1 MDVTY
6 RVDKDILYIAVEGRI
21 DAFNA
26 SEAEE
31 KIFHIK
37 KSNPEKHV
45 VVDADKLEYISSAG
59 LRVILR
65 LRKEE
70 PKLAIINVAPDVYEV
85 FDMTGFTDMVTVE
98 KAYRRMSV
106 DGCEFIAKGANGA
119 VYRYDAETIVK
130 TYFAKDALPEI
141 KQERENARR
150 AFVLGINTAIP
161 YGIVRVGDGYGTVTE
176 LLNATSVTKLIRKD
190 PEDLSLAAKYY
201 VDMLKSIH
209 AIEVEDGEV
218 PDMKETALDWADF
231 VSAHLPEEQAAKLR
245 ALIEAVPKKNTLMH
259 GDYHTNNIMVQD
271 GEPLLIDMDTLCM
284 GHPVFELGSMFNAFV
299 GYSELDHQETMD
311 FFGYS
316 FETAGK
322 FWNMALKLYLGTED
336 ETVCRSVEE
345 KAMVI
350 GYTRML
356 RRALRR
362 PDEAESPAKIARC
375 KEMLGVLLGKVESLV
390 F

>member
-6 RVDKDILYIAVEGRI
+6 RLDKDILYIAVEGRI
-21 DAFNA
+21 DASNA
-26 SEAEE
+26 AEAEE
-31 KIFHIK
+31 KIFSIKNDNPGKHI
-37 KSNPEKHV
+37 

-70 PKLAIINVAPDVYEV
+70 PKLAIINVDADVYEV
-85 FDMTGFTDMVTVE
+85 FDMTGFTDMVTIE
-98 KAYRRMSV
+98 KAYKRMSV
-106 DGCEFIAKGANGA
+106 EGCEFIAKGANGA

-176 LLNATSVTKLIRKD
+176 LLNATSVTKLIRNN
-190 PEDLSLAAKYY
+190 PEDMSEAAKYY
-201 VDMLKSIH
+201 IDMLKNIH
-209 AIEVEDGEV
+209 STEVEDGEV
-218 PDMKETALDWADF
+218 PDMKETALAWADF
-231 VSAHLPEEQAAKLR
+231 VADHIPAEQGRKLR
-245 ALIEAVPKKNTLMH
+245 ALIEAVPKRNTLMH
-259 GDYHTNNIMVQD
+259 GDYHTNNIMVQN

-299 GYSELDHQETMD
+299 GYSELNHQNMMD

-322 FWNMALKLYLGTED
+322 FWNLALKMYLGTED
-336 ETVCRSVEE
+336 EAVCQSVAE
-345 KAMVI
+345 KAMII

-356 RRALRR
+356 RRAVRR
-362 PDEAESPAKIARC
+362 PNEADSPAKIARC
-375 KEMLGVLLGKVESLV
+375 KEMLGVLLNKVDTLI

>member
-6 RVDKDILYIAVEGRI
+6 RLDKEILYIAVAGRI
-21 DAFNA
+21 DASNA
-26 SEAEE
+26 AEAEE

-37 KSNPEKHV
+37 NNNPGKHV
-45 VVDADKLEYISSAG
+45 VVDADALEYISSAG

-70 PKLAIINVAPDVYEV
+70 PKLAIINVAADVYDV
-85 FDMTGFTDMVTVE
+85 LDMTGFTDMVTVE

-106 DGCEFIAKGANGA
+106 EGCEFIAQGANGA
-119 VYRYDAETIVK
+119 VYRYDNETILK

-161 YGIVRVGDGYGTVTE
+161 YGIVRVGDSYGTVTE
-176 LLNATSVTKLIRKD
+176 LLNAVSVSQLIRQSPD
-190 PEDLSLAAKYY
+190 DLGEAAKYY
-201 VDMLKSIH
+201 VDMLKNIH
-209 AIEVEDGEV
+209 ATQVEDGEV
-218 PDMKETALDWADF
+218 PDMKETALSWADF
-231 VSAHLPEEQAAKLR
+231 VANHIPEAQGKKLR
-245 ALIEAVPKKNTLMH
+245 ALIEAVPKQNTLMH
-259 GDYHTNNIMVQD
+259 GDYHTNNIMVQN

-299 GYSELDHQETMD
+299 GYSELNHQNMTV

-322 FWNMALKLYLGTED
+322 FWNLALKMYLGTED
-336 ETVCRSVEE
+336 EEVCRSVAE
-345 KAMVI
+345 KAMII

-362 PDEAESPAKIARC
+362 PEEAESPAKIARC
-375 KEMLGVLLGKVESLV
+375 KEMLGILLEKTDSIC

>member
-1 MDVTY
+1 MNVSY
-6 RVDKDILYIAVEGRI
+6 RIDKDILYISVEGRI
-21 DAFNA
+21 DATNA
-26 SEAEE
+26 AQAEE
-31 KIFHIK
+31 KIFSIK
-37 KSNPEKHV
+37 NENPGKHTV
-45 VVDADKLEYISSAG
+45 IDADNLEYISSAG
-59 LRVILR
+59 LRVILK

-70 PKLAIINVAPDVYEV
+70 PKLAIINVAADVYEV

-98 KAYRRMSV
+98 KAYQRMSV
-106 DGCEFIAKGANGA
+106 EGCEFIAKGANGA
-119 VYRYDAETIVK
+119 VYRYNDETILK

-176 LLNATSVTKLIRKD
+176 LLNATSVTKLVRANPDDIS
-190 PEDLSLAAKYY
+190 EAVKYY

-218 PDMKETALDWADF
+218 PDMKETALDWAEF
-231 VSAHLPEEQAAKLR
+231 VSAHIPEEQGKKLR
-245 ALIEAVPKKNTLMH
+245 ALIEAVPNQNTLMH
-259 GDYHTNNIMVQD
+259 GDYHTNNIMVQN

-299 GYSELDHQETMD
+299 GYSELDHQGMLD

-316 FETAGK
+316 FEVAGK
-322 FWNMALKLYLGTED
+322 FWNMALKMYLGTDD
-336 ETVCRSVEE
+336 EAVCRSVAE
-345 KAMVI
+345 KAMII

-356 RRALRR
+356 RRAIRR
-362 PDEAESPAKIARC
+362 PNEADSPAKIARC
-375 KEMLGVLLGKVESLV
+375 KEMLAELLGKIETLE

>member
-6 RVDKDILYIAVEGRI
+6 RVDKDILYIAVSGRI
-21 DAFNA
+21 DASNA
-26 SEAEE
+26 AAAEE
-31 KIFHIK
+31 KIFAIK
-37 KSNPEKHV
+37 KENAGKHV
-45 VVDADKLEYISSAG
+45 VIDADDLEYISSAG

-70 PKLAIINVAPDVYEV
+70 PKLAIINVAADVYEV
-85 FDMTGFTDMVTVE
+85 FDMTGFTEMVTVE
-98 KAYRRMSV
+98 KAYRKMSV

-119 VYRYDAETIVK
+119 VYRYDAETIIK

-161 YGIVRVGDGYGTVTE
+161 YDIVRVGENYGTITE
-176 LLNATSVTKLIRKD
+176 LLNAISVTKLIRQNPD
-190 PEDLSLAAKYY
+190 DMTQAAKYY
-201 VDMLKSIH
+201 IDMLKSIH
-209 AIEVEDGEV
+209 AITVEDGEV

-231 VSAHLPEEQAAKLR
+231 VSAHIPAEQAKKLR
-245 ALIEAVPKKNTLMH
+245 ALIEAVPKRNTLMH
-259 GDYHTNNIMVQD
+259 GDYHTNNIMVQN

-299 GYSELDHQETMD
+299 GYSELNHQNMVD

-322 FWNMALKLYLGTED
+322 FWKMALQMYLGTED
-336 ETVCRSVEE
+336 EAACRNVAE
-345 KAMVI
+345 KAMII

-356 RRALRR
+356 RRAIRR
-362 PDEAESPAKIARC
+362 PHEADSPAKIARC
-375 KEMLGVLLGKVESLV
+375 KEMLAMLLEKTDSLE

>member
-1 MDVTY
+1 MNVTH

-21 DAFNA
+21 DASNA

-31 KIFHIK
+31 RIFGIK
-37 KSNPEKHV
+37 NDNPGKHT

-65 LRKEE
+65 LRKED
-70 PKLAIINVAPDVYEV
+70 PKLAIINVAADVYEV
-85 FDMTGFTDMVTVE
+85 FDMTGFTDMVTIE

-106 DGCEFIAKGANGA
+106 EGCEFIAKGANGA
-119 VYRYDAETIVK
+119 VYRYDDETILK

-141 KQERENARR
+141 KQERENARK

-161 YGIVRVGDGYGTVTE
+161 YGIVRVDDGYGTVTE
-176 LLNATSVTKLIRKD
+176 LLNAVSVTQLICD
-190 PEDLSLAAKYY
+190 NPDNMTEAAKYY
-201 VDMLKSIH
+201 IDMLKSIH
-209 AIEVEDGEV
+209 AIKVEEGEV
-218 PDMKETALDWADF
+218 PDMKETALNWAEF
-231 VSAHLPEEQAAKLR
+231 VAPHLSEEQGKKLC
-245 ALIEAVPKKNTLMH
+245 ALVEAVPKQNTLMH
-259 GDYHTNNIMVQD
+259 GDYHTNNIMVQN

-299 GYSELDHQETMD
+299 GYSELNHQNMID

-322 FWNMALKLYLGTED
+322 FWNMSLKMYLGTED
-336 ETVCRSVEE
+336 EELCRSVAE
-345 KAMVI
+345 KAMII

-356 RRALRR
+356 RRAIRR
-362 PDEAESPAKIARC
+362 PEEADSPAKIVRC
-375 KEMLGVLLGKVESLV
+375 KEMLALLLNKVDTLV